1 VKQQEKTNRELLREI
16 KKMAGLPV
24 NDNYW
29 FSRKEMKKIIGKI
42 NPKVKWATNDK
53 EKKGYIRTV
62 DLFPRFLSNWKKQ
75 STVNTHPHKHNL
87 KMIYGLLSS
96 SVNSKRVVL
105 PTPQKISATKLGIRK
120 TIPQWKQDLISAIKS
135 LPDNTNHWSGEITGV
150 GQVSINTRGKHDK

>member
-1 VKQQEKTNRELLREI
+1 MKQQEKTNRELLREI

-29 FSRKEMKKIIGKI
+29 FSRQEMKKIIGKI
-42 NPKVKWATNDK
+42 NPKVKWVTNDK

-75 STVNTHPHKHNL
+75 NTVNTHPHKHNL
-87 KMIYGLLSS
+87 KMIYDFLSS

-105 PTPQKISATKLGIRK
+105 STPQKTSAAKLGIRK
-120 TIPQWKQDLISAIKS
+120 IIPQWKQDLISAINL
-135 LPDNTNHWSGEITGV
+135 LPNDTNHWSGKVMGV
-150 GQVSINTRGKHDK
+150 GQVSINRGGRYDK